1 MIEIFSDPGAWL
13 ALVTLVALEIVLGID
28 NIIFISILT
37 NRLPQ
42 QQRSRARTIGLGLAM
57 MMRIGLLLS
66 LSWLMGLSDDLFTFL
81 GKGMS
86 SRDLILL
93 GGGLFLLGKST
104 REVHDSIEGEPPME
118 IRAGGSAFVSTLV
131 QIAVIDIVFSLDSVI
146 TAIGL
151 VDQIEVMVIAIVI
164 SVLMMMFAARP
175 ISRFVEQHPTVKMLA
190 LSFLMLIG
198 LALMGES
205 LDAHIPKGYIYFA
218 MAFSFAVEMLNVKVR
233 GKNRPMKL
241 RKAQLGDFIPLRGAE
256 TD

>member
-13 ALVTLVALEIVLGID
+13 ALITLVALEIVLGID

-37 NRLPQ
+37 NRLPEEL
-42 QQRSRARTIGLGLAM
+42 RSRARTIGLGLAM

-66 LSWLMGLSDDLFTFL
+66 LSWLMGLTDDLFTVL
-81 GKGMS
+81 GQGMS
-86 SRDLILL
+86 SRDIILL
-93 GGGLFLLGKST
+93 SGGLFLLGKST
-104 REVHDSIEGEPPME
+104 REVHNSLEGEPPLK
-118 IRAGGSAFVSTLV
+118 IGKGSAAFASTLV

-151 VDQIEVMVIAIVI
+151 VDQVEVMVIAIVI
-164 SVLMMMFAARP
+164 SVLMMMFAASS
-175 ISRFVEQHPTVKMLA
+175 ISRFVEEHPTVKMLA

-198 LALMGES
+198 LALMGEA

-233 GKNRPMKL
+233 GKDAPIKL
-241 RKAQLGDFIPLRGAE
+241 RKAQLGDFIQPRS
-256 TD
+256 

>member
-1 MIEIFSDPGAWL
+1 MIEIFSDPSAWL
-13 ALVTLVALEIVLGID
+13 ALITLVALEIVLGID

-42 QQRSRARTIGLGLAM
+42 QMRARARTTGLGLAM

-66 LSWLMGLSDDLFTFL
+66 LSWLMGLSDDVFTFL
-81 GKGMS
+81 GQGMS

-104 REVHDSIEGEPPME
+104 REVHNSMEGEPP
-118 IRAGGSAFVSTLV
+118 IAISGGGAAFFSTLV
-131 QIAVIDIVFSLDSVI
+131 QIALIDIVFSLDSVI

-164 SVLMMMFAARP
+164 SVLVMMFAARP
-175 ISRFVEQHPTVKMLA
+175 ISTFVEQHPTVKMLA

-198 LALMGES
+198 LALIGES

-218 MAFSFAVEMLNVKVR
+218 MAFSFSVEMLNVKVR
-233 GKNRPMKL
+233 GRDQPVNL
-241 RKAQLGDFIPLRGAE
+241 RKAQLGDFVQLRSGE
-256 TD
+256 MG

>member
-1 MIEIFSDPGAWL
+1 MIEIFSDPSAWL
-13 ALVTLVALEIVLGID
+13 ALITLVALEIVLGID

-37 NRLPQ
+37 NRLPEQ
-42 QQRSRARTIGLGLAM
+42 LRSRARTTGLGLAM

-66 LSWLMGLSDDLFTFL
+66 LSWLMGLTDDLFTFL
-81 GKGMS
+81 GQGMS

-104 REVHDSIEGEPPME
+104 REVHNSLEGEPPIE
-118 IRAGGSAFVSTLV
+118 ISSGGAAFVSTMV

-151 VDQIEVMVIAIVI
+151 VEQIEVMVIAIVI
-164 SVLMMMFAARP
+164 SVLVMMFAASS

-205 LDAHIPKGYIYFA
+205 LGAHIPKGYIYFA

-233 GKNRPMKL
+233 GKDAPIKL
-241 RKAQLGDFIPLRGAE
+241 RKAQMGDFIQARNA
-256 TD
+256 